1 MIPYRTIKETGK
13 FQIEIKKS
21 IFICNMAR
29 VIDEEMAEQFIQE
42 IKSEHYKAT
51 HNTFAYMIG
60 EKNEIQRM
68 SDDGEPSGTA
78 GVPMLEA
85 LKNMDLKNVVA
96 VVTRYFGGKKL
107 GAGGLIRAYSNAVS
121 EASHHIGIVSREVQ
135 CPVDVTIEY
144 PLTGQLEHW
153 IESNDYPLLDTEYME
168 NVTYT
173 LGVDVNDVDDFK
185 AELVNFTNDNVTFN
199 VGDPKY
205 VDIPVS
211 ID

>member
-1 MIPYRTIKETGK
+1 MPYRTIKQTGE

-21 IFICNMAR
+21 IFICSMAR
-29 VIDEEMAEQFIQE
+29 VTDEAGAEAFIQQ
-42 IKSEHYKAT
+42 IKSDHYKAT
-51 HNTFAYMIG
+51 HHTFAYMIG
-60 EKNEIQRM
+60 ENNEIQRM

-121 EASHHIGIVSREVQ
+121 EACHHIGIVSREIQ
-135 CPVDVTIEY
+135 SPVAVTIDY

-153 IESNDYPLLDTEYME
+153 IELHDYPLLDTEYME

-173 LGVDVNDVDDFK
+173 LGVDVNTINDFK
-185 AELVNFTNDNVTFN
+185 VELVDFTSDNIAFK
-199 VGDPKY
+199 VGNPKY
-205 VDIPVS
+205 VDIPVA